1 MRTVANHC
9 LSQSACSYQPC
20 LCHRAQLAG
29 AADTNRFA
37 VSERIG
43 RFQIAVAGYYAFQV
57 EDYRQSGVSVPPD
70 GRRLEALTLGGVL
83 AYDMPE
89 HNASLK
95 IKFLTTAIEHNADRR
110 AWRLAGSENLENS
123 RSPRQAGK
131 SADGLRVLP
140 TASGR

>member
-1 MRTVANHC
+1 MPSKWRTTGIPVY
-9 LSQSACSYQPC
+9 L
-20 LCHRAQLAG
+20 
-29 AADTNRFA
+29 F
-37 VSERIG
+37 
-43 RFQIAVAGYYAFQV
+43 
-57 EDYRQSGVSVPPD
+57 RQMD
-70 GRRLEALTLGGVL
+70 GDWKLTLGGVL
-83 AYDMPE
+83 AYDMRE